1 MEKFSTEEKKSKLSN
16 VIVELSKAQNTL
28 EKPETLEKYFNIL
41 EDIYYSENSTETFRH
56 YYSDI
61 FGWISQ
67 IDNDYSGK
75 SGDLEILSQNIAL

>member
-41 EDIYYSENSTETFRH
+41 EDIYYSENST
-56 YYSDI
+56 
-61 FGWISQ
+61 
-67 IDNDYSGK
+67 
-75 SGDLEILSQNIAL
+75 